1 MRTTIVRKRYGGRW
15 ATAAV
20 PAGGGGRAWN
30 GVYTKSKALFTGL
43 TFKREI
49 VHRNICNKILC
60 RSERIKREKKKKHN
74 RPPDPPPHTAKRII
88 YSRPPPRDEC
98 VPVRVSTKTR
108 FPCSRAPAI
117 IFYPPSV
124 LAHTRNQIQPRE
136 RSAAEGR
143 ANLILLPRENIQ
155 ITCLFVRSGIV
166 SIEINRE

>member
-60 RSERIKREKKKKHN
+60 RSERIKREKKKNTIDHRTRHRTRPNALFTRDHRRATSAFPFAFPRKHDFRARA
-74 RPPDPPPHTAKRII
+74 RPRLYFIPQA
-88 YSRPPPRDEC
+88 YSRT
-98 VPVRVSTKTR
+98 RVTR
-108 FPCSRAPAI
+108 
-117 IFYPPSV
+117 Y
-124 LAHTRNQIQPRE
+124 
-136 RSAAEGR
+136 
-143 ANLILLPRENIQ
+143 
-155 ITCLFVRSGIV
+155 
-166 SIEINRE
+166 NRGNDPLQRVGQT